1 MKLSTPE
8 FRAMNSA
15 LRRAGQRY
23 FELPMFRRLGLT
35 PRGRELLEVGCGS
48 GFGAV
53 LLNQLRLKRYLGF
66 DVMGEQLAIARQN
79 YPQFDFRQLDAAD
92 LSSLPAASFDDAVIF
107 GVLHHIPRWRLALDE
122 LTRVLRPG
130 GRLFLEEPRGADLR
144 LFDFFFRWAHPDSDF
159 SLRGMESHLLACG
172 WTLVRR
178 QWTPLLTMY
187 HWGKGMEHKDSF

>member
-15 LRRAGQRY
+15 LRRTGQRY
-23 FELPMFRRLGLT
+23 FELPTFQRLGLT
-35 PRGRELLEVGCGS
+35 PRGRDLLEVGCGS
-48 GFGAV
+48 GYGAA
-53 LLNQLRLKRYLGF
+53 LLNQLQPKSYLGF
-66 DVMGEQLAIARQN
+66 DVMEEQLALARQK

-92 LSSLPAASFDDAVIF
+92 LSSLPAASFDDVVIF
-107 GVLHHIPRWRLALDE
+107 GVLHHIPQWRLALDE
-122 LTRVLRPG
+122 LTRLTRPG
-130 GRLFLEEPRGADLR
+130 GRLFLEEPRGADVR

-159 SLRGMESHLLACG
+159 SLRGMESHLLARG

-187 HWGKGMEHKDSF
+187 HWGK